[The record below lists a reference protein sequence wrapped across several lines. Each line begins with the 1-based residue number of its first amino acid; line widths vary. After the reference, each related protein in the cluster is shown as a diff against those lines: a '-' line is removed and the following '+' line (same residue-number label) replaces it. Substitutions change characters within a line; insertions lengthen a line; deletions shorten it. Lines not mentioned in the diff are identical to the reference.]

1 MVPLKIAGP
10 VSRRNDLYL
19 IGGLVERAGGL
30 SGRYL
35 MPLPAV
41 PLGVAGVSPAEP
53 SEMVCRIGRGGL
65 LVLYAGLRA
74 SFFVIPAFI
83 NLLQNKIFWILNGF
97 YFSLSS
103 AGIGSI
109 SFSCRSSVGIM
120 ASMKD

>member
-53 SEMVCRIGRGGL
+53 SEMVCRIRRGGL

-74 SFFVIPAFI
+74 SFFVIPVII
-83 NLLQNKIFWILNGF
+83 NPLQNKKIWILDRF
-97 YFSLSS
+97 YFLFFLT
-103 AGIGSI
+103 GTGSI

-120 ASMKD
+120 VSMKD

>member
-1 MVPLKIAGP
+1 MVPQKIGGP
-10 VSRRNDLYL
+10 VSRRNDLYQ

-53 SEMVCRIGRGGL
+53 SEMVCRIRRGGL

-74 SFFVIPAFI
+74 IFFVMSRFY
-83 NLLQNKIFWILNGF
+83 NLLQKKKIFFLNVLYFLGF
-97 YFSLSS
+97 FTV
-103 AGIGSI
+103 GSMH
-109 SFSCRSSVGIM
+109 FSCRSSIGNIE
-120 ASMKD
+120 SM